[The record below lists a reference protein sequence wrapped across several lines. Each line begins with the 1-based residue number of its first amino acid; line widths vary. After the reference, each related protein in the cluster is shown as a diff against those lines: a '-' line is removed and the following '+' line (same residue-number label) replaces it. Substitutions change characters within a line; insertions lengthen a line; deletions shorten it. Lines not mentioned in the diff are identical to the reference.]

1 MENKRSCNVNDI
13 LAKGKC
19 INDFF
24 SNNTGSGGNSMTH
37 RWMLILITGIC
48 GIMRGTAAQ

>member
-19 INDFF
+19 INDCF
-24 SNNTGSGGNSMTH
+24 SNNTGSGWNSVTH
-37 RWMLILITGIC
+37 RWVLISTTWILW
-48 GIMRGTAAQ
+48 GTAAQ

>member
-13 LAKGKC
+13 LAKAKF

-37 RWMLILITGIC
+37 RWMLISTTWIL
-48 GIMRGTAAQ
+48 